1 MMKRILVVDDNEMNM
16 EIMSTILS
24 ESGYLVTEARDG
36 YEALAK
42 VDSIDNLALVLLDI
56 LMPGMSGY
64 EVALG
69 LRNKGISVPILAS
82 TANAFLEDKQKIV
95 ECGMN
100 GWLIKPI
107 KMSVLLNTVESYIGK
122 P

>member
-1 MMKRILVVDDNEMNM
+1 MMKRIMVVDDNEMNM

-24 ESGYLVTEARDG
+24 ESGYLVTEAKDG

-42 VDSIDNLALVLLDI
+42 IDSIDDLALVLLDI
-56 LMPGMSGY
+56 LMPGISGY
-64 EVALG
+64 EVASEI
-69 LRNKGISVPILAS
+69 RKKGISVPILAS

-95 ECGMN
+95 ECGID

-107 KMSVLLNTVESYIGK
+107 KMSVLIETVEGYIGK

>member
-69 LRNKGISVPILAS
+69 LRKKGISVPILAS

>member
-1 MMKRILVVDDNEMNM
+1 MMKRIMVVDDNEMNM

-24 ESGYLVTEARDG
+24 ESGYLVTEAKDG

-42 VDSIDNLALVLLDI
+42 IDSIDDLALVLLDI
-56 LMPGMSGY
+56 LMPGISGY
-64 EVALG
+64 EVASEI
-69 LRNKGISVPILAS
+69 RKKGISVPILAS

-95 ECGMN
+95 ECGMD

-107 KMSVLLNTVESYIGK
+107 KMSVLIETVEGYIGK

>member
-16 EIMSTILS
+16 EIMSTILL
-24 ESGYLVTEARDG
+24 ESGYFVIEAKDG
-36 YEALAK
+36 YEALNK
-42 VDSIDNLALVLLDI
+42 IDSIDNLALVLLDI

-64 EVALG
+64 EVAASI
-69 LRNKGISVPILAS
+69 RSKGINVPILAS
-82 TANAFLEDKQKIV
+82 TANAFLEDKQKIL

-107 KMSVLLNTVESYIGK
+107 KMSILINTVENYIGK

>member
-1 MMKRILVVDDNEMNM
+1 MMKRIMVVADNEMNM

-24 ESGYLVTEARDG
+24 ESGYLVTEAKDG

-42 VDSIDNLALVLLDI
+42 IDSIDDLALVLLDI
-56 LMPGMSGY
+56 LMPGISGY
-64 EVALG
+64 EVASEI
-69 LRNKGISVPILAS
+69 RKKGISVPILAS

-95 ECGMN
+95 ECGMD

-107 KMSVLLNTVESYIGK
+107 KMSVLIETVEGYIGK